1 MRKRTIK
8 KQIWINQN
16 EDNLLKYK
24 SKKSGLNESEF
35 LRSCI
40 KGYKV
45 KEQPT
50 KEIRDFLKQISGI
63 ANNVNQIKDYKVNFE
78 NQLPKL
84 KGKREDLWRKYHK
97 TTNENDKI
105 TIKNEINKLTEE
117 IDTITAQ
124 KNACNRIIDRYNVV
138 REKCLKKFENKEKS
152 NNLIENNKI
161 KIR

>member
-50 KEIRDFLKQISGI
+50 KEIREFLKQISGI
-63 ANNVNQIKDYKVNFE
+63 ANNVNQIALKVNVNGNIQTDDIKYLKE
-78 NQLPKL
+78 NINQFILDFQK
-84 KGKREDLWRKYHK
+84 KVYSRE
-97 TTNENDKI
+97 
-105 TIKNEINKLTEE
+105 
-117 IDTITAQ
+117 
-124 KNACNRIIDRYNVV
+124 
-138 REKCLKKFENKEKS
+138 
-152 NNLIENNKI
+152 
-161 KIR
+161 